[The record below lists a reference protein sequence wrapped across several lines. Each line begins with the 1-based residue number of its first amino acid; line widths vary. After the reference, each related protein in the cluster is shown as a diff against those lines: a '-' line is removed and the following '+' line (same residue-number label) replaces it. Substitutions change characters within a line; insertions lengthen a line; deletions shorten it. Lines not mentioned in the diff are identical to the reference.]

1 MSEEPVVI
9 LTGPRTVGKSTLL
22 AALAAEFDRP
32 VLDLDRPDAR
42 AAAAS
47 DPGFIV
53 SGPGP
58 VLIDEFQH
66 VPEILDAIKA
76 ELNMDT
82 RPGRYVLTGSTR
94 YSVLPQAAQSLTGRA
109 HVINVLPLSQGE
121 LHGRRENFIDRLWA
135 DPARLPEMPSR
146 PVIRD
151 EYADRIVT
159 GGFPMILQRL
169 TARARTSWF
178 ADYVNLVVM
187 RDVLDIARVRQREAL
202 PRLLRQFAAQT
213 GQVLNISKAGQA
225 VGLESST
232 ANRYATLLEAA
243 FMIQRLPAWGTTL
256 GKRITAYPKVHVID
270 SGLSGWLLGLSAAKV
285 SSRDPAV
292 LTEFGHLVETFAVGE
307 ILKQVSWSEEAV
319 TAAYFRTQSG
329 DEVDLVL
336 ETWDGRVAGFEVK
349 AGSRV
354 QDTDLSGLR
363 LLRDRLGDRFIA
375 GYLLNL
381 GELAYRK
388 EERIMIMPL
397 SGLWSLASSKTRHEV
412 CGYPFDRAV
421 DALADIPMT
430 WNNSAIP
437 ADYRTRPAGCS
448 RRLSCSR
455 HPDMRDG
462 ADRPRPDPPAAAP
475 ASPLRLVDRRHL
487 GRSPARA
494 NSPSPTSR
502 TATRS
507 ASSGSPAKRPP
518 ARPAQ
523 PHGYSA
529 RSAPPAA
536 RRSPL
541 PASPPTPARSV
552 RARQQPAST
561 SSQIT
566 GGGRGNPPHHVPAG
580 LLPGQDDHR
589 GRR

>member
-1 MSEEPVVI
+1 VI

-47 DPGFIV
+47 DPSFIV

-76 ELNMDT
+76 ELNTGT

-109 HVINVLPLSQGE
+109 QAAQSLTGRAHIINVLPLSQGE
-121 LHGRRENFIDRLWA
+121 LHGSRENFIDQLWA
-135 DPARLPEMPSR
+135 DPARLPQIPSR
-146 PVIRD
+146 PLTRD
-151 EYADRIVT
+151 EYVDRILA

-169 TARARTSWF
+169 TPRARTSWF
-178 ADYVNLVVM
+178 ADYVNLAVM
-187 RDVLDIARVRQREAL
+187 RDVLDIAKVRQREAL
-202 PRLLRQFAAQT
+202 PRLLRQLAAQT

-270 SGLSGWLLGLSAAKV
+270 SGLAGWLLGLSAAKIN
-285 SSRDPAV
+285 SRDPAV
-292 LTEFGHLVETFAVGE
+292 LTEFGHLVETFAVEE

-319 TAAYFRTQSG
+319 TAAYFRTQDG

-354 QDTDLSGLR
+354 QDADLNGLR

-375 GYLLNL
+375 GYLINL
-381 GELAYRK
+381 GELGYRK
-388 EERIMIMPL
+388 EDRIMVMPL
-397 SGLWSLASSKTRHEV
+397 SGLWS
-412 CGYPFDRAV
+412 
-421 DALADIPMT
+421 
-430 WNNSAIP
+430 
-437 ADYRTRPAGCS
+437 
-448 RRLSCSR
+448 
-455 HPDMRDG
+455 
-462 ADRPRPDPPAAAP
+462 
-475 ASPLRLVDRRHL
+475 
-487 GRSPARA
+487 
-494 NSPSPTSR
+494 
-502 TATRS
+502 
-507 ASSGSPAKRPP
+507 
-518 ARPAQ
+518 
-523 PHGYSA
+523 
-529 RSAPPAA
+529 
-536 RRSPL
+536 
-541 PASPPTPARSV
+541 
-552 RARQQPAST
+552 
-561 SSQIT
+561 
-566 GGGRGNPPHHVPAG
+566 
-580 LLPGQDDHR
+580 
-589 GRR
+589 